1 MKKKILVVLI
11 IILFSIMNVCIYK
24 LYVKNIK
31 MQNEI
36 DELQRKISNKVENEI
51 IISEETKKLSD
62 QTKEIVNRDE
72 KLSTTEEVESS
83 EQDEKNVT
91 DNEALETDAIVD
103 QENISYEGDHTGEG
117 LSLLGK
123 YQGLTYYNQADS
135 RWANIMYSSTNN
147 KAQTMKTSACGP
159 TTAAMIISSAKGA
172 ILPTTMARLSV
183 DNGYRTANSG
193 TAWSFYS
200 FVADYFKFSEF
211 YSISSFDKA
220 MEYLKQKNNSGTS
233 KYYIACSVGSG
244 LFTTGGHYI
253 MLVSNSNRI
262 IRVYDSYLYKGKFN
276 TASRKNANVTVNG
289 NSEYLTEEN
298 FKRYSN
304 YKHFWVF
311 SNDEGNL
318 ENNNSDNSD
327 NNKTY
332 KMYVNTKSKNLNV
345 RTEPNGTIVSSL
357 TKGTEVTVIE
367 TIGDWSKIGTN
378 EWVSSNYL
386 TNNYLSKAKDY
397 VEGQY
402 NKYSIGKY
410 KVITNINVR
419 YGPSTRYSRKNY
431 RQLSENARLQNRRL
445 GGQYNGYRKGVIC
458 TVIKINGNWGLT
470 KSGWICLNYCK
481 KIS

>member
-72 KLSTTEEVESS
+72 KLSTTEEIEGS
-83 EQDEKNVT
+83 EQEEKNIT

-103 QENISYEGDHTGEG
+103 QENISYDGDHTGEG

-135 RWANIMYSSTNN
+135 RWANIMYSSINN

-183 DNGYRTANSG
+183 DNRYRTANSG

-211 YSISSFDKA
+211 YSINSFDKA

-318 ENNNSDNSD
+318 ENNNSDN
-327 NNKTY
+327 NKTY

-386 TNNYLSKAKDY
+386 TNNYVSKAKDY

-419 YGPSTRYSRKNY
+419 YGPSTRYLRKNY

>member
-72 KLSTTEEVESS
+72 KLSTTEEIEGS
-83 EQDEKNVT
+83 EQEEKNIT

-103 QENISYEGDHTGEG
+103 QENISYDGDHTGEG

-135 RWANIMYSSTNN
+135 RWANIMYSSINN

-211 YSISSFDKA
+211 YSINSFDKA

-318 ENNNSDNSD
+318 ENNNSDN
-327 NNKTY
+327 NKTY

-386 TNNYLSKAKDY
+386 TNNYVSKAKDY

-419 YGPSTRYSRKNY
+419 YGPSTRYLRKNY

>member
-159 TTAAMIISSAKGA
+159 TTAAMIISSTKGA

-220 MEYLKQKNNSGTS
+220 MEYLKQRNNSGTS

-276 TASRKNANVTVNG
+276 TASRKNANVTVN
-289 NSEYLTEEN
+289 
-298 FKRYSN
+298 
-304 YKHFWVF
+304 
-311 SNDEGNL
+311 
-318 ENNNSDNSD
+318 
-327 NNKTY
+327 
-332 KMYVNTKSKNLNV
+332 
-345 RTEPNGTIVSSL
+345 
-357 TKGTEVTVIE
+357 
-367 TIGDWSKIGTN
+367 
-378 EWVSSNYL
+378 
-386 TNNYLSKAKDY
+386 
-397 VEGQY
+397 
-402 NKYSIGKY
+402 
-410 KVITNINVR
+410 
-419 YGPSTRYSRKNY
+419 
-431 RQLSENARLQNRRL
+431 
-445 GGQYNGYRKGVIC
+445 
-458 TVIKINGNWGLT
+458 
-470 KSGWICLNYCK
+470 
-481 KIS
+481 

>member
-36 DELQRKISNKVENEI
+36 DELQRKISNKVEKEI

-72 KLSTTEEVESS
+72 KLSTTEEIESS
-83 EQDEKNVT
+83 EQDEKNIT

-117 LSLLGK
+117 LSLLCK

-135 RWANIMYSSTNN
+135 RWANIMYSSINN
-147 KAQTMKTSACGP
+147 KAQTMKISACGP
-159 TTAAMIISSAKGA
+159 TTAAMIVSSAKGT

-200 FVADYFKFSEF
+200 FIADYFKFSEF
-211 YSISSFDKA
+211 YSINSFDKA

-253 MLVSNSNRI
+253 MLVSNNNRLL
-262 IRVYDSYLYKGKFN
+262 RVYDSYLYKGKFN
-276 TASRKNANVTVNG
+276 TASRKSANVIVDG
-289 NSEYLTEEN
+289 NSEYLSEEN

-318 ENNNSDNSD
+318 ENKSNSSD
-327 NNKTY
+327 NKTY

-345 RTEPNGTIVSSL
+345 RSEPNGTIVSSL
-357 TKGTEVTVIE
+357 KKGTEVTVVE

-378 EWVSSNYL
+378 EWVSSDYL
-386 TNNYLSKAKDY
+386 TNNYVSKQKDY
-397 VEGQY
+397 VEGRQY

-419 YGPSTRYSRKNY
+419 NGASTKYFRKNY

-458 TVIKINGNWGLT
+458 TVIKTNGNWGLT